1 MFNITQII
9 DMYLMFQVPVG
20 ACRLICSIL
29 DLLVFNPAFSTF
41 ISLVKAGN
49 LISLLS
55 QPGPLTVFAP
65 TNDAFD
71 LIPAPQFQALL
82 GDPVG
87 LKTLLLK
94 HMTRGV
100 IHSIDLPAGAVPLIT
115 GAGERVTVTKLPT
128 AVTITSTS
136 GISRIVEADNEA
148 SNGIIHVVDKV
159 F

>member
-1 MFNITQII
+1 MP
-9 DMYLMFQVPVG
+9 LG

-41 ISLVKAGN
+41 ISLIKAGN

-71 LIPAPQFQALL
+71 MIPASQFQALL

-115 GAGERVTVTKLPT
+115 GAGERVTVTKLTT
-128 AVTITSTS
+128 AVTITST
-136 GISRIVEADNEA
+136 GISRILEADNEA